1 MYLTTMRRR
10 NDGLQNLRRLSS
22 ALDEAFGNWPL
33 GQGLEGAITSAWV
46 PACDI
51 FEDQDGLKLVMEV
64 PGVNPDDVKLQ
75 LENNMLTIRGEKRQV
90 AEEKAERVHRYERS
104 YGSFER
110 TFSLPSTVGADRI
123 EADISD
129 GVLTVMLPKAEK
141 ARPRQIEVKSGTG
154 RSNAGQVGVGSGS
167 ARNDTEP
174 TPK

>member
-33 GQGLEGAITSAWV
+33 AQGLEGAITSAWV

-51 FEDQDGLKLVMEV
+51 FEDQDGVKLVMEV
-64 PGVNPDDVKLQ
+64 PGVNPDDLKIQ

-90 AEEKAERVHRYERS
+90 AEEKADRVHRYERS

-110 TFSLPSTVGADRI
+110 SFSLPSTVDAERI
-123 EADISD
+123 QATTDN
-129 GVLTVMLPKAEK
+129 GVLTISLPKVEK
-141 ARPRQIEVKSGTG
+141 ARPREIPVG
-154 RSNAGQVGVGSGS
+154 RAKGVE
-167 ARNDTEP
+167 T
-174 TPK
+174 K